1 MKYNKISEIENE
13 IGNYLQD
20 ILNYSDG
27 AYRYIKNP
35 NSIYD
40 KDELIYSV
48 KGISECVETIE
59 KLVYELEEEC
69 KNEQL

>member
-13 IGNYLQD
+13 IRNYLQD

-40 KDELIYSV
+40 KD
-48 KGISECVETIE
+48 
-59 KLVYELEEEC
+59 
-69 KNEQL
+69 